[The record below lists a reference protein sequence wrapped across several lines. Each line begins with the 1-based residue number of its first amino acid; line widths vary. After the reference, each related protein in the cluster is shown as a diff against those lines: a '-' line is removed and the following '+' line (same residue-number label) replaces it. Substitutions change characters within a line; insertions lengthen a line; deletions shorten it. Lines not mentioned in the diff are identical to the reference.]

1 MSREHRQLLLCWLA
15 LLVLTALEFGAAFL
29 PVGRGWRPLLLLP
42 PACCMAALVC
52 VMFMDVRRGPALV
65 RGFAIAGLFW
75 LAVLLGLGM
84 VDPLTRAVYP
94 AMG

>member
-1 MSREHRQLLLCWLA
+1 MSREHRQLVLCWVV
-15 LLVLTALEFGAAFL
+15 LLVLAALEFAGAFVPLA
-29 PVGRGWRPLLLLP
+29 RGWRPLLLLP
-42 PACCMAALVC
+42 ACCMAALVA

-65 RGFAIAGLFW
+65 RGFAIIGLFW

-84 VDPLTRAVYP
+84 VDPLTRAVYR

>member
-1 MSREHRQLLLCWLA
+1 MSREHRQLVLCWVA
-15 LLVLTALEFGAAFL
+15 LLVLAALEFGAAFMH
-29 PVGRGWRPLLLLP
+29 VGRGWRPLLLLP
-42 PACCMAALVC
+42 ACCMAALVG
-52 VMFMDVRRGPALV
+52 VMFMDARRGPTLV

>member
-1 MSREHRQLLLCWLA
+1 MSHEHRQLLLCWAA
-15 LLVLTALEFGAAFL
+15 LLVLGALEFGAAFL
-29 PVGRGWRPLLLLP
+29 HIPRGWRPLLLLP
-42 PACCMAALVC
+42 ACSMAALVG

-65 RGFAIAGLFW
+65 RIFAIAGLFW
-75 LAVLLGLGM
+75 LAILLGLGM

>member
-1 MSREHRQLLLCWLA
+1 MRREHRQLLLCWTA
-15 LLVLTALEFGAAFL
+15 LLVLGALEFGAAFL
-29 PVGRGWRPLLLLP
+29 HIARGWRPLLLLP
-42 PACCMAALVC
+42 ACCMTALVG

-65 RGFAIAGLFW
+65 RIFAIAGLFW